1 MLVILVL
8 QRLKQEDRV
17 FQVNLSHTKTF
28 YPPLVTEIEVYN
40 RLVYLFNLSSVILCL
55 WKMRSVCKMVQ
66 WRT

>member
-8 QRLKQEDRV
+8 QRLKQEGGV

-28 YPPLVTEIEVYN
+28 YPPLGTEIQVYN
-40 RLVYLFNLSSVILCL
+40 RLVYLFLSSVILCL
-55 WKMRSVCKMVQ
+55 WKMRSVCKIVR

>member
-28 YPPLVTEIEVYN
+28 YPPLVTEIQVYN
-40 RLVYLFNLSSVILCL
+40 RLVYFFNLSSVILCG
-55 WKMRSVCKMVQ
+55 K
-66 WRT
+66 